1 VSSADFDLLVV
12 GGGMAGM
19 SAAAEAACRGARV
32 VVSEVADR
40 LGGTALLST
49 GNVWTVQTP
58 EAFRQADPD
67 GDQTLWQ
74 VVRDDLE
81 DSLEWVASL
90 GVAVHERHRASSSS
104 TYDPPPVGRNVD
116 IEAYMVRSRRA
127 VESAGGWVLN
137 GTTVVDLHT
146 SGSAV
151 VGGRIQTVTTRDGL
165 DIQARGVVLA
175 SGGFQGSPDLR
186 AHYLGKA
193 VADSVAVR
201 SNPDSQGIALTLG
214 LRAGAST
221 SPRMDTFYGVIL
233 PAVAGTISEGD
244 YRGLVI
250 HAAAF
255 GGVVVVGADGRRLTD
270 ESAGAVALANAVART
285 GRALFIVGPEMV
297 RAAHER
303 LGTDLTDLVRTAN
316 VRGARCVTA
325 DCVRSLARTV
335 TEWGYDGTATQATI
349 EQFDRAMRGDGSTSL
364 PRARHRLAVG
374 DGPVS
379 VLEVQAAI
387 TSTFGG
393 LRTDTDGQVLKG
405 DGSTLPGLFAA
416 GVDQGGYN
424 VSGYVGGLS
433 RALVYGRRAARKAL
447 SHV

>member
-1 VSSADFDLLVV
+1 VDSADFDLLVV

-19 SAAAEAACRGARV
+19 SAAAEAACQGARV
-32 VVSEVADR
+32 VVCEVADR

-67 GDQTLWQ
+67 GDETLWQ
-74 VVRDDLE
+74 VVRNDLE
-81 DSLEWVASL
+81 ESLEWVSSL

-104 TYDPPPVGRNVD
+104 TYDPPPIGRNVD
-116 IEAYMVRSRRA
+116 IEAYMARSRRA
-127 VESAGGWVLN
+127 VESADGWVLN

-146 SGSAV
+146 SAGAV
-151 VGGRIQTVTTRDGL
+151 VGGSIQTASTRDGL

-175 SGGFQGSPDLR
+175 SGGFQASPDLR
-186 AHYLGKA
+186 AHYLGQA
-193 VADSVAVR
+193 VAGSVAVR

-221 SPRMDTFYGVIL
+221 SPKMDTFYGVIL
-233 PAVAGTISEGD
+233 PAVAGNISEGD

-250 HAAAF
+250 HAAVF
-255 GGVVVVGADGRRLTD
+255 GVVVGADGRRLTD

-285 GRALFIVGPEMV
+285 GRALFIAGPEMV
-297 RAAHER
+297 REAYER
-303 LGTDLTDLVRTAN
+303 LGMDLTELVRTAGA
-316 VRGARCVTA
+316 RGTRCVTA
-325 DCVRSLARTV
+325 DSVRSLACTV
-335 TEWGYDGTATQATI
+335 TEWGYDGAATRATI

-364 PRARHRLAVG
+364 PRVRHRLPVG

-393 LRTDTDGQVLKG
+393 LRTDTHGRVLKS

-447 SHV
+447 SDV